1 MSREGTFAIYCL
13 ERYRHAKS
21 LTGRDAA
28 ALFAKHRVIEY
39 VRKFFESLHVI
50 SEQLIVEDIDA
61 YIARQTFEAK
71 IVSE

>member
-21 LTGRDAA
+21 MSGRDCS
-28 ALFAKHRVIEY
+28 ALFAKYGVLDY

-50 SEQLIVEDIDA
+50 SEQLILEDIDA
-61 YIARQTFEAK
+61 FIARQAGMA
-71 IVSE
+71 

>member
-21 LTGRDAA
+21 LSGREAA
-28 ALFAKHRVIEY
+28 QVFARYGVLPY

-50 SEQLIVEDIDA
+50 SEKLILEDIDA
-61 YIARQTFEAK
+61 FIARQMT
-71 IVSE
+71 